1 MNKNNI
7 SILGIPMDLGA
18 STIGTRLGPDSIRM
32 TGVLDDLIDL
42 GFTVNDLGNVDINN
56 GYKKEKNIDN
66 MTNLYKLLPSLT
78 KINEQ
83 AYDLFNK
90 NSFPLILG
98 GDHSLVLA
106 TFKAFLK
113 KYDNPGLIY
122 VDAHADINTDKTS
135 SSGNVHGMP
144 IAALLNLCDDR
155 LNKIGG
161 DYFLKAE
168 NIVYI
173 AIRDIDEG
181 EEKIIENL
189 NIKYFSMA
197 EIYEKGIK
205 KILEETF
212 EYLKNVDNIYTSY
225 DIDSIDMDIA
235 PGTGVPVRGGL
246 DYNMA
251 RDIMAR
257 LGKND
262 KVKGL
267 ELVEVSPSLDIGNK
281 TSLIAKELL
290 LAFFGKKF
298 I

>member
-32 TGVLDDLIDL
+32 TGVLDDLVDL
-42 GFTVNDLGNVDINN
+42 GLTVNDLGNIDIDN

-66 MTNLYKLLPSLT
+66 MTNLDRLLPSLR

-83 AYDLFNK
+83 AYDLFNRD
-90 NSFPLILG
+90 SFPLILG

-135 SSGNVHGMP
+135 TSGNVHGMP
-144 IAALLNLCDDR
+144 IAALLGLCDDR
-155 LNKIGG
+155 LNNIGG
-161 DYFLKAE
+161 DYFLKAK

-181 EEKIIENL
+181 EEKIIEKL

-205 KILEETF
+205 NVLEETF
-212 EYLKNVDNIYTSY
+212 EYLKDVDNIYTSY

-251 RDIMAR
+251 RDIMSR

-262 KVKGL
+262 KIKGL
-267 ELVEVSPSLDIGNK
+267 ELVEVSPSLDIRNK